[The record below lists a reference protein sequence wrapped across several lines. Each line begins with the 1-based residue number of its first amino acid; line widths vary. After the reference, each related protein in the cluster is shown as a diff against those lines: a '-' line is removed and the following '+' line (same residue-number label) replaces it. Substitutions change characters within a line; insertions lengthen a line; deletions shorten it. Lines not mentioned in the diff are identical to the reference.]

1 MSQDTTES
9 KSSPSGLTSFRFFT
23 ASFTEWADYGVK
35 FRLIVGKFIHAIFA
49 DINGCHFLYFEQQ
62 FVELVMKSQSFGLTK
77 LLSQSCQ
84 SLLVGCRINIR

>member
-23 ASFTEWADYGVK
+23 ASFTEWADFGVK

-62 FVELVMKSQSFGLTK
+62 FVMKSQSFGSTK
-77 LLSQSCQ
+77 LLSQTR
-84 SLLVGCRINIR
+84 VVNPYW